1 MYIYRWPNTLISLL
15 CIISIFSL
23 RFTLRNYDPSLTG
36 RSHRNPNET
45 FDGAFRLQNL
55 SRASTSLGPYYVET
69 PVSVTRPLP
78 DPEGHIDEFNR
89 TRPQLSEPIYD
100 GAGKL
105 MGKKNE
111 LSVHR
116 SGITYL
122 TKLFKKS

>member
-1 MYIYRWPNTLISLL
+1 MYIYKWPNTLISLL

-23 RFTLRNYDPSLTG
+23 RFTLRNFDPSLTG

-69 PVSVTRPLP
+69 PVSVTRLLP
-78 DPEGHIDEFNR
+78 EPKRHIDEFNR

-105 MGKKNE
+105 MGKKMNC
-111 LSVHR
+111 
-116 SGITYL
+116 
-122 TKLFKKS
+122 LFTDLV